1 MKTTK
6 FAGLLAIGLLTGTTL
21 VISCKK
27 SDDGATTLPPIGGFN
42 NSNEVASTNLLAH
55 WTFDGTNNEDISK
68 TAPSNS
74 SNATFT
80 TGQKGQALQLNAG
93 YLVYPIIAK
102 LNTANAIPSVSVSAW
117 INTANN
123 GKTAS
128 SVFALTRALSEQT
141 DWNRGPINMYV
152 DANAHPASSDTLQL
166 HAAFHSYQNGNF
178 DVGGDN
184 VTGFGLADAGK
195 TYQVVKGT
203 NKWVHFIMVYDGAN
217 STIDLYAN
225 NVLVSNSTY
234 RKRDFNGTPT
244 GNIVL
249 PTPTQVLIGG
259 WPSVSTGYTNSPNQT
274 WQGLYTGS
282 IDEIRVYNKA
292 LSTAEI
298 GALYQLESAGR

>member
-1 MKTTK
+1 MTTV
-6 FAGLLAIGLLTGTTL
+6 FT
-21 VISCKK
+21 SCKK
-27 SDDGATTLPPIGGFN
+27 EDGVAQLPAIGGYN
-42 NSNEVASTNLLAH
+42 TSDEVAATNLLAH
-55 WTFDGTNNEDISK
+55 WTFDGTNNEAISG

-74 SNATFT
+74 SNAAFT
-80 TGQKGQALQLNAG
+80 TGKKGQALQLNSG
-93 YLVYPIIAK
+93 FLLYPTITK
-102 LNTANAIPSVSVSAW
+102 LSSASAIPSVTVSAW

-128 SVFALTRALSEQT
+128 SIFALTQVLAAQT
-141 DWNRGPINMYV
+141 DWNAGPINMYI

-195 TYQVVKGT
+195 TYQVVKGA
-203 NKWVHFIMVYDGAN
+203 NKWVHFIMVYNGSA
-217 STIDLYAN
+217 STVDLYAD

-234 RKRDFNGTPT
+234 RLRDYKGTPT

-249 PTPTQVLIGG
+249 PTSTQVLIGG
-259 WPSVSTGYTNSPNQT
+259 WPSASTGYTKSPNQT

-282 IDEIRVYNKA
+282 IDELRVYSRVLA
-292 LSTAEI
+292 PAEI
-298 GALYQLESAGR
+298 GALFQLESAGR